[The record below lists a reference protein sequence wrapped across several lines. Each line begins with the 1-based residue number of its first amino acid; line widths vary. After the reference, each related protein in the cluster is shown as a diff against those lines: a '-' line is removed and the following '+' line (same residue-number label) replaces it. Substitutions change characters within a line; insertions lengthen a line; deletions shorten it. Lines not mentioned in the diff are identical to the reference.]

1 MRRSDDFFLATT
13 PASVVFLPTR
23 MVPTRRTRK
32 MSRDRNRQ
40 PRLGITPPSPPAG
53 FLSIRDLFETDIMS
67 SSSSNVDTTYTR
79 IERNTVRSD
88 ERERRDRRDRVV
100 KDEVYTI
107 TGLGG
112 SILILSLL
120 VSLAMVRR
128 YKRKLMENSDSTTFR
143 RNSVDFGPSFQHSSG
158 DNNSLNKIYSLIK
171 SKEEKAGKDKE
182 KDKDWLNPLAK
193 PGSEAGSG
201 VSRVT
206 RTTLDED
213 RARSAGEEMDVD
225 QNPAVV
231 ETQPVPGTEAH
242 QATTALSLAENNGE
256 KHNNS
261 ASWGV
266 ADTERG
272 KLLLEIYNGGTFKK
286 SMNYHSFRE
295 HEKRS
300 SREVS
305 IDNLETDSLEI
316 SGSQLTVLPPSEISR
331 RGRSRL
337 SDIFPDILNFKS
349 LSSGTER
356 PIPSPDYP
364 SSSPEKSLSTI
375 SEQEAEKT
383 MDEKPVTH
391 TQYYFGDHVMEKKP
405 QQDTETTRVKFNLD
419 LRTAIIHLPRAENR
433 EEPEVKDGLSSL
445 DILPENTK
453 PSLNRARLRQLYESQ
468 SAEDYDT
475 PRRGPPVPVKT
486 KQKKNVLEIV
496 FIRSVGACASHVY
509 NNLRTSCNEYVYHFV
524 NNKLRA

>member
-1 MRRSDDFFLATT
+1 MMRRSDDFFLATT
-13 PASVVFLPTR
+13 PAQVVFLPTR

-53 FLSIRDLFETDIMS
+53 FLSIRDLFETDVMS

-79 IERNTVRSD
+79 IERNTVRSE
-88 ERERRDRRDRVV
+88 ERERRDRVV

-158 DNNSLNKIYSLIK
+158 ENNSLTKIYSLIK
-171 SKEEKAGKDKE
+171 SKEEKKG
-182 KDKDWLNPLAK
+182 KDWLNPMAK
-193 PGSEAGSG
+193 LDSEVGSG

-213 RARSAGEEMDVD
+213 RARSAGEEMDID
-225 QNPAVV
+225 QNPAVTGA
-231 ETQPVPGTEAH
+231 EGNQDS
-242 QATTALSLAENNGE
+242 TALSLMENVE
-256 KHNNS
+256 KNKNTPV
-261 ASWGV
+261 WGV

-295 HEKRS
+295 QEKRS

-316 SGSQLTVLPPSEISR
+316 SGSQLTVLPPSETSR
-331 RGRSRL
+331 RERSRL

-349 LSSGTER
+349 LSSATDR
-356 PIPSPDYP
+356 AIPSPDYP

-375 SEQEAEKT
+375 SEHECEKT
-383 MDEKPVTH
+383 ADEKPVKH

-419 LRTAIIHLPRAENR
+419 LRSAIIHMPRSENR
-433 EEPEVKDGLSSL
+433 EDPEVKEGLSSL

-453 PSLNRARLRQLYESQ
+453 PSLNRARLRQLYECQ
-468 SAEDYDT
+468 SPTEDYDT

-486 KQKKNVLEIV
+486 KQKKNK
-496 FIRSVGACASHVY
+496 R
-509 NNLRTSCNEYVYHFV
+509 
-524 NNKLRA
+524 

>member
-1 MRRSDDFFLATT
+1 MRRSDDFFLSTT
-13 PASVVFLPTR
+13 PAQVVFLPTR

-32 MSRDRNRQ
+32 MSRDRIRQ

-67 SSSSNVDTTYTR
+67 ASSSNVDPTYTR
-79 IERNTVRSD
+79 IERNTVRSE
-88 ERERRDRRDRVV
+88 ERERRDRVV

-143 RNSVDFGPSFQHSSG
+143 RNSVDFGPSFQHTSG
-158 DNNSLNKIYSLIK
+158 DNNSLTKIYSLIK
-171 SKEEKAGKDKE
+171 SKEEKAGKD
-182 KDKDWLNPLAK
+182 WLNPLAK
-193 PGSEAGSG
+193 VGSEVGSG
-201 VSRVT
+201 VSKVT
-206 RTTLDED
+206 RTTVDED
-213 RARSAGEEMDVD
+213 RARSAGEEMDID
-225 QNPAVV
+225 QNPGVVKV
-231 ETQPVPGTEAH
+231 ETAPGGGTVGQQE
-242 QATTALSLAENNGE
+242 GE
-256 KHNNS
+256 TV
-261 ASWGV
+261 WGV
-266 ADTERG
+266 TDTERG

-295 HEKRS
+295 QEKRS

-316 SGSQLTVLPPSEISR
+316 SGSQLTVLPPSETSR

-349 LSSGTER
+349 LGSGSGTER

-375 SEQEAEKT
+375 SEQEGEKT
-383 MDEKPVTH
+383 VDEKPVTH
-391 TQYYFGDHVMEKKP
+391 TQYYFGDHVMERKP
-405 QQDTETTRVKFNLD
+405 QPDTQETPRVKFNLD
-419 LRTAIIHLPRAENR
+419 LKSAIIHLPRVENR

-468 SAEDYDT
+468 SPVEVEDYDT
-475 PRRGPPVPVKT
+475 PRRGPPLPVKS
-486 KQKKNVLEIV
+486 KQKKNK
-496 FIRSVGACASHVY
+496 R
-509 NNLRTSCNEYVYHFV
+509 
-524 NNKLRA
+524 

>member
-1 MRRSDDFFLATT
+1 
-13 PASVVFLPTR
+13 
-23 MVPTRRTRK
+23 
-32 MSRDRNRQ
+32 
-40 PRLGITPPSPPAG
+40 
-53 FLSIRDLFETDIMS
+53 MS

-79 IERNTVRSD
+79 IERNTVRS
-88 ERERRDRRDRVV
+88 EERDRRDRVV

-158 DNNSLNKIYSLIK
+158 DNNSLTKIYSLIK
-171 SKEEKAGKDKE
+171 SKEEKAGKDKDKD

-193 PGSEAGSG
+193 LGSEVGSG

-231 ETQPVPGTEAH
+231 ETQPVTGTEGHPDTA
-242 QATTALSLAENNGE
+242 ALSLMENVE
-256 KHNNS
+256 KNKDS
-261 ASWGV
+261 AVWGV

-295 HEKRS
+295 QEKRS

-316 SGSQLTVLPPSEISR
+316 SGSQLTVLPPSETSR

-375 SEQEAEKT
+375 SEQGEKT
-383 MDEKPVTH
+383 VDEKPVTH
-391 TQYYFGDHVMEKKP
+391 TQYYFGDHVMKKKP
-405 QQDTETTRVKFNLD
+405 EQDTETTRVKFNLD
-419 LRTAIIHLPRAENR
+419 LRSAIIHLPRAENR

-468 SAEDYDT
+468 TPVEDYDT

-486 KQKKNVLEIV
+486 KQKKSK
-496 FIRSVGACASHVY
+496 R
-509 NNLRTSCNEYVYHFV
+509 
-524 NNKLRA
+524 